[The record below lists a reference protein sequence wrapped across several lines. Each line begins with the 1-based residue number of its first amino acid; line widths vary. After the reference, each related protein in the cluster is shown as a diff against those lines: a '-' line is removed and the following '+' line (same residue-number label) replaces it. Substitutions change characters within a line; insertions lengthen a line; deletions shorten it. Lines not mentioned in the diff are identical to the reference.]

1 MGVFY
6 SHGMPVLK
14 NADRAKWA
22 MLRGQLAE
30 RRRTRTLGARF
41 RRDPGAYL
49 GQLEQSLLQPT
60 SPS

>member
-1 MGVFY
+1 
-6 SHGMPVLK
+6 MPVLK

-60 SPS
+60 LPA